1 MAVDLKQAK
10 ANAEGKKDAA
20 KQKIEAAKR
29 EAQARKVLKQNPPP
43 VLVEMPDQTGDSE
56 KDSAADL
63 TAVQQG
69 FRNRAKQES
78 DRFALATDS
87 EYWAAICFQTREQ
100 KEAFL
105 SALKILEF
113 GDKYLDG
120 QLVADRLG
128 VKLPGSQV
136 PYKPEPKL
144 DRDWLSFTKE

>member
-1 MAVDLKQAK
+1 MSDKLTIAREK
-10 ANAEGKKDAA
+10 AA
-20 KQKIEAAKR
+20 AAKR
-29 EAQARKVLKQNPPP
+29 EAEARKLLKKNPPP
-43 VLVEMPDQTGDSE
+43 VLVEHTEQTGNPELDS
-56 KDSAADL
+56 SADL
-63 TAVQQG
+63 DAVQQG

-105 SALKILEF
+105 SALKLLEF

-120 QLVADRLG
+120 RLVAERLG
-128 VKLPGSQV
+128 VKLPESQV

-144 DRDWLSFTKE
+144 DKDWLSFVKE

>member
-1 MAVDLKQAK
+1 MSDKLTIAREK
-10 ANAEGKKDAA
+10 AA
-20 KQKIEAAKR
+20 AAKR
-29 EAQARKVLKQNPPP
+29 EAEARKLLKKNPPP
-43 VLVEMPDQTGDSE
+43 VLVEPPEQTGNPE
-56 KDSAADL
+56 LDSAADL
-63 TAVQQG
+63 DAVQQG

-105 SALKILEF
+105 SALKLLEF

-120 QLVADRLG
+120 RLVAERLG
-128 VKLPGSQV
+128 VKLPESQV

-144 DRDWLSFTKE
+144 DKDWLSFVKE

>member
-1 MAVDLKQAK
+1 MSDKLTIAREK
-10 ANAEGKKDAA
+10 AA
-20 KQKIEAAKR
+20 AAKR
-29 EAQARKVLKQNPPP
+29 EAEARKLLKKNPPP
-43 VLVEMPDQTGDSE
+43 VLVEHPEQTGNPELDS
-56 KDSAADL
+56 SADL
-63 TAVQQG
+63 DAVQQG

-105 SALKILEF
+105 SALKLLEF

-120 QLVADRLG
+120 RLVAERLG
-128 VKLPGSQV
+128 VNLPESQV

-144 DRDWLSFTKE
+144 DKDWLSFVKE

>member
-1 MAVDLKQAK
+1 MSDKLTIAREK
-10 ANAEGKKDAA
+10 AA
-20 KQKIEAAKR
+20 AAKR
-29 EAQARKVLKQNPPP
+29 EAESRKLLKKNPPP
-43 VLVEMPDQTGDSE
+43 VLVEHPEQTGNPE
-56 KDSAADL
+56 LDSAADL
-63 TAVQQG
+63 DAVQQG

-105 SALKILEF
+105 SALKLLEF

-120 QLVADRLG
+120 RLVAERLG
-128 VKLPGSQV
+128 VKLPESQV

-144 DRDWLSFTKE
+144 DKDWLSFVKE

>member
-1 MAVDLKQAK
+1 MSDKLTIAREK
-10 ANAEGKKDAA
+10 AA
-20 KQKIEAAKR
+20 AAKR
-29 EAQARKVLKQNPPP
+29 EAEARKLLKKNPPP
-43 VLVEMPDQTGDSE
+43 VLVEHPEQTGNPELDS
-56 KDSAADL
+56 SADL
-63 TAVQQG
+63 DAVQQG

-105 SALKILEF
+105 SALKLLEF

-120 QLVADRLG
+120 RLVAERLG
-128 VKLPGSQV
+128 VKLPESQV

-144 DRDWLSFTKE
+144 DRDWLSFVKE

>member
-1 MAVDLKQAK
+1 MSDKLTIAREK
-10 ANAEGKKDAA
+10 AT
-20 KQKIEAAKR
+20 AAKR
-29 EAQARKVLKQNPPP
+29 EAEARKLLKKNPPP
-43 VLVEMPDQTGDSE
+43 VLVEHPEQTGNPELDS
-56 KDSAADL
+56 SADL
-63 TAVQQG
+63 DAVQQG

-105 SALKILEF
+105 SALKLLEF

-120 QLVADRLG
+120 RLVAERLG
-128 VKLPGSQV
+128 VKLPESQV

-144 DRDWLSFTKE
+144 DKDWLSFVKE

>member
-1 MAVDLKQAK
+1 MSDKLTIAREK
-10 ANAEGKKDAA
+10 AA
-20 KQKIEAAKR
+20 AAKR
-29 EAQARKVLKQNPPP
+29 EAEARKLLKKNPPP
-43 VLVEMPDQTGDSE
+43 VMVDLPEQTGNPELDS
-56 KDSAADL
+56 SADL
-63 TAVQQG
+63 DAVQQG

-105 SALKILEF
+105 SALKLLEF

-120 QLVADRLG
+120 RLVAERLG
-128 VKLPGSQV
+128 VKLPESQV

-144 DRDWLSFTKE
+144 DKDWLSFVKE

>member
-1 MAVDLKQAK
+1 MSDKLTIAREK
-10 ANAEGKKDAA
+10 AA
-20 KQKIEAAKR
+20 AAKR
-29 EAQARKVLKQNPPP
+29 EAEARKLLKKNPPP
-43 VLVEMPDQTGDSE
+43 VMVDLPEQTGNPELDS
-56 KDSAADL
+56 SADL
-63 TAVQQG
+63 DAVQQG

-105 SALKILEF
+105 SALKLLEF

-120 QLVADRLG
+120 RLVAERLG
-128 VKLPGSQV
+128 VKLPESQV

-144 DRDWLSFTKE
+144 DRDWLSFVKE

>member
-1 MAVDLKQAK
+1 MSDKLTIAREK
-10 ANAEGKKDAA
+10 AA
-20 KQKIEAAKR
+20 AAKR
-29 EAQARKVLKQNPPP
+29 EAEARKLLKKNPPP
-43 VLVEMPDQTGDSE
+43 VMVDLPEQTGNPELDS
-56 KDSAADL
+56 SADL
-63 TAVQQG
+63 DAVQQG

-105 SALKILEF
+105 SALKLLEF

-120 QLVADRLG
+120 RLVAERLG
-128 VKLPGSQV
+128 IKLPESQV

-144 DRDWLSFTKE
+144 DRDWLSFVKE